1 MTRST
6 RSTRLALLALPLA
19 LVASLGGSPAS
30 AEAVVYDGRAVRS
43 LEPGAAPE
51 TAEYATLDVPTGY
64 DPDRRNWHKVSFV
77 EQHGAG
83 RVITVDLDPAANTLA
98 RLKAQRAAFADKYA
112 ASYRELS
119 FTVIKDAA
127 KADELFRARWTYTF
141 TAENTGD
148 VAPFVT
154 VYLKQGNRLKVVGSM
169 ADREQL
175 RSIRDHVVRSFDRR

>member
-51 TAEYATLDVPTGY
+51 TAEFATLDVPTGY

-77 EQHGAG
+77 EERGAG
-83 RVITVDLDPAANTLA
+83 RVITVDLDPHANTLA
-98 RLKAQRAAFADKYA
+98 RLKAQRAAFADKHA
-112 ASYRELS
+112 DSYRELS
-119 FTVIKDAA
+119 FTVIKDDA
-127 KADELFRARWTYTF
+127 KARSLFRARWAYTVS
-141 TAENTGD
+141 TENTGD
-148 VAPFVT
+148 VSPFVT

-169 ADREQL
+169 ADREQV
-175 RSIRDHVVRSFDRR
+175 RSIRDHVIRSFDRR